1 MKKEMKGHI
10 ANRIQAAV
18 FREVLYLLDQD
29 AASLADIDIAMAHG
43 PGLRWAILGQF
54 MNANL
59 GGGEGGMKHLLE
71 HLGPAMEDWWA
82 DLGRIEH
89 VTPQMAE
96 KAEAG
101 VNEILKVHKTGDI
114 VAARDDVLLKT
125 LKAKISDNRLPY

>member
-1 MKKEMKGHI
+1 
-10 ANRIQAAV
+10 
-18 FREVLYLLDQD
+18 
-29 AASLADIDIAMAHG
+29 MAHG

-59 GGGEGGMKHLLE
+59 GGGDGGMKHLLE

-101 VNEILKVHKTGDI
+101 VNEILKVHTASNI
-114 VAARDDVLLKT
+114 AAARDNVLLQT
-125 LKAKISDNRLPY
+125 LKAKAGDKGLPY

>member
-54 MNANL
+54 MNPNL
-59 GGGEGGMKHLLE
+59 AVETQE
-71 HLGPAMEDWWA
+71 SS
-82 DLGRIEH
+82 ISSS
-89 VTPQMAE
+89 
-96 KAEAG
+96 
-101 VNEILKVHKTGDI
+101 
-114 VAARDDVLLKT
+114 
-125 LKAKISDNRLPY
+125 ISDQRWKVGGRTLVASST